1 MRTIDIVCP
10 IYKNLD
16 QLERLYS
23 LLQKQVDVEIANYV
37 FPLTISDDKELDE
50 KIKAFL
56 KEHNIIYFEVTK
68 DEFSHSLTREKAIR
82 DYCKS
87 DVVVLCSQDV
97 IFFEEHALSRISK
110 AINDE
115 VVYAY
120 GKQICTKKTIE
131 RYIREKNYPKESQI
145 ISSDDIEK
153 LQLMAFFASDA
164 FSALN
169 RKVFVKINGYQ
180 GYNVMMAEDMLYSK
194 FVLDA
199 GYKKAY
205 VAEAVVE
212 HSHKF
217 TLKQLYNRYYETGKF
232 HKEVNLFNQYKAEDS
247 GLKLA
252 MYVLG
257 QALKHFNIPVLF
269 RWLPDMSARYLGMRK
284 GKK

>member
-10 IYKNLD
+10 IYKNFD

-23 LLQKQVDVEIANYV
+23 LLQKQVDVEIANYI
-37 FPLTISDDKELDE
+37 FPLTISDDKEVDE
-50 KIKAFL
+50 KIKVFL

-97 IFFEEHALSRISK
+97 IFFEEHALSRISE

-169 RKVFVKINGYQ
+169 RKVFIKINGYQ

-205 VAEAVVE
+205 VAEAEVE

>member
-10 IYKNLD
+10 IYKNFD

-37 FPLTISDDKELDE
+37 FPLTISDDKEVDE
-50 KIKAFL
+50 KIKVFL

-97 IFFEEHALSRISK
+97 IFFEEHALSRISE

-169 RKVFVKINGYQ
+169 RKVFIKINGYQ

-205 VAEAVVE
+205 VAEAEVE

>member
-1 MRTIDIVCP
+1 MRTVDIVCP
-10 IYKNLD
+10 IYKNLE
-16 QLERLYS
+16 QLERLYNG
-23 LLQKQVDVEIANYV
+23 LQSQVDVEIVNYV
-37 FPLTISDDKELDE
+37 FPLTVSDDKEMDE
-50 KIKAFL
+50 KIKMFL
-56 KEHNIIYFEVTK
+56 KEHNIQYFEVTAE
-68 DEFSHSLTREKAIR
+68 EFSHSLTRERAIR
-82 DYCKS
+82 ECKS
-87 DVVVLCSQDV
+87 DIVVLCSQDV
-97 IFFEEHALSRISK
+97 IFFDEHALSGLAE

-131 RYIREKNYPKESQI
+131 RYIREKNYPKESRI
-145 ISSDDIEK
+145 IGSEDIEEM
-153 LQLMAFFASDA
+153 QLMAFFASDA

-169 RKVFVKINGYQ
+169 RKVFIKINGYQ

-194 FVLDA
+194 FILDA

-205 VAEAVVE
+205 VAEAQVE
-212 HSHKF
+212 HSHKY
-217 TLKQLYNRYYETGKF
+217 TLKQLYKRYYETGKF

-247 GLKLA
+247 GFKLA

-269 RWLPDMSARYLGMRK
+269 RWLPDMAARYLGMRK

>member
-10 IYKNLD
+10 IYKNFD

-37 FPLTISDDKELDE
+37 FPLTISDDKEVDE

-97 IFFEEHALSRISK
+97 IFFEEHALSRISE

-131 RYIREKNYPKESQI
+131 KYIREKNYPKESQI

-169 RKVFVKINGYQ
+169 RKVFIKINGYQ

-205 VAEAVVE
+205 VAEAEVE

>member
-1 MRTIDIVCP
+1 MRIIDVVCP
-10 IYKNLD
+10 IYQNYE
-16 QLERLYS
+16 QLERLYFA
-23 LLQKQVDVEIANYV
+23 LEKQVDVKIANYV
-37 FPLTISDDKELDE
+37 FPLTLSDNELINE
-50 KIKAFL
+50 KIRSFF
-56 KEHNIIYFEVTK
+56 KEHNIVYFEVSK

-97 IFFEEHALSRISK
+97 VFFEEHALARISD

-115 VVYAY
+115 VAYAY
-120 GKQICTKKTIE
+120 GKQICTNKSIE
-131 RYIREKNYPKESQI
+131 RYIRQKNYPKESNI
-145 ISSDDIEK
+145 VSSEDIEK
-153 LQLMAFFASDA
+153 MQLMAFFASDA

-169 RKVFVKINGYQ
+169 RNVFIKVNGYQ
-180 GYNVMMAEDMLYSK
+180 GYNVMMSEDMLYSK

-205 VAEAVVE
+205 VADAQVE
-212 HSHKF
+212 HSHKY

-232 HKEVNLFNQYKAEDS
+232 HKKVNLFNQYKAEDS
-247 GLKLA
+247 GFKLA

-257 QALKHFNIPVLF
+257 QTLKHFNIPVLF

-284 GKK
+284 GRK

>member
-10 IYKNLD
+10 IYKNFD

-37 FPLTISDDKELDE
+37 FPLTISDDKEVDE

-56 KEHNIIYFEVTK
+56 KEHNIIYFEVAK

-97 IFFEEHALSRISK
+97 IFFEEHALSRISE

-131 RYIREKNYPKESQI
+131 RYIREKNYPKENQI

-169 RKVFVKINGYQ
+169 RKVFIKINGYQ

-205 VAEAVVE
+205 VAEAEVE

>member
-10 IYKNLD
+10 IYKNFD

-37 FPLTISDDKELDE
+37 FPLTISDDKEVDE
-50 KIKAFL
+50 KIKTFL

-97 IFFEEHALSRISK
+97 IFFEEHALSRISE

-169 RKVFVKINGYQ
+169 RKVFIKINGYQ

-205 VAEAVVE
+205 VAEAEVE

>member
-10 IYKNLD
+10 IYKNFD
-16 QLERLYS
+16 QLERLYNG
-23 LLQKQVDVEIANYV
+23 LQKQVDVEIANYV
-37 FPLTISDDKELDE
+37 FPLTISDDKEEDE
-50 KIKAFL
+50 KIKGFF

-68 DEFSHSLTREKAIR
+68 EEFSHSLTRERAIKEF
-82 DYCKS
+82 CKS

-97 IFFEEHALSRISK
+97 IFFEEHALARLSE

-115 VVYAY
+115 VVYTY

-145 ISSDDIEK
+145 ISSDDIER

-169 RKVFVKINGYQ
+169 RNVFIKINGYQ

-205 VAEAVVE
+205 VAEAQVE

-247 GLKLA
+247 GFKLA

-269 RWLPDMSARYLGMRK
+269 RWLPDMAARYLGMRK

>member
-10 IYKNLD
+10 IYKNFD

-23 LLQKQVDVEIANYV
+23 DLQKQVDVEIANYV
-37 FPLTISDDKELDE
+37 FPLTISDDKEEDE
-50 KIKAFL
+50 KIKAFF
-56 KEHNIIYFEVTK
+56 KEHSIVYFEVPK
-68 DEFSHSLTREKAIR
+68 EEFSHSLTREKAIR
-82 DYCKS
+82 EYCKS

-97 IFFEEHALSRISK
+97 IFFEEHALSRIAN
-110 AINDE
+110 AINDD

-120 GKQICTKKTIE
+120 GKQVCSKKTIE

-145 ISSDDIEK
+145 VSSDDIEK
-153 LQLMAFFASDA
+153 LQIMAFFASDA
-164 FSALN
+164 FSALD
-169 RKVFVKINGYQ
+169 RKVFIKINGYQ
-180 GYNVMMAEDMLYSK
+180 GYNVMMSEDMLYSK

-205 VAEAVVE
+205 VAEAQVE
-212 HSHKF
+212 HSHKL
-217 TLKQLYNRYYETGKF
+217 TLKQLYHRYYETGKF

-247 GLKLA
+247 GFKLA

-269 RWLPDMSARYLGMRK
+269 RWLPDMAARYLGMRK